1 MRFIARLA
9 AASLP
14 MSVKAVL
21 AVGVIVSVATGL
33 AGAGQGPRPFD
44 GSWRALTLG
53 ARSGIPPEVAGE
65 PAAPPTTQASPPTT
79 EAPPPPTPVDPG
91 PAPAPTPVA
100 VDVVSAPASTGPSG
114 PGGGCQAAL
123 DYLAANA
130 APGFVASCPHDAG
143 GHEATT
149 VCDGAPNCLPGT
161 MFIWIA
167 DPCPAAYMNE
177 ASNSWVLIRRSDAPW
192 DPYGYCGE
200 PGNPFG

>member
-1 MRFIARLA
+1 MRHMARLA

-14 MSVKAVL
+14 MTVKAVV
-21 AVGVIVSVATGL
+21 AVGVVVSVASGV
-33 AGAGQGPRPFD
+33 AGVGHGPRPFD

-53 ARSGIPPEVAGE
+53 ARSGIPPEVAGGSGSPPTTAASPP
-65 PAAPPTTQASPPTT
+65 PAPSAPPTT
-79 EAPPPPTPVDPG
+79 APPDPP
-91 PAPAPTPVA
+91 PAPAPAA
-100 VDVVSAPASTGPSG
+100 VDVVAAPAETSPAG

-149 VCDGAPNCLPGT
+149 VCDGAPDCVPGT

-177 ASNSWVLIRRSDAPW
+177 ASNSWVLIGRSDAPW

>member
-1 MRFIARLA
+1 MRHIARLA

-14 MSVKAVL
+14 MSVKVVL
-21 AVGVIVSVATGL
+21 AVGMAVAAASGAVATGR
-33 AGAGQGPRPFD
+33 GSRPFD
-44 GSWRALTLG
+44 GSWRALTLE
-53 ARSGIPPEVAGE
+53 ARGDVPPEAAGALGATA
-65 PAAPPTTQASPPTT
+65 PTTVPPAPPAPP
-79 EAPPPPTPVDPG
+79 APVPAVPPPPPAAVPVVVDTVVAPG
-91 PAPAPTPVA
+91 P
-100 VDVVSAPASTGPSG
+100 G
-114 PGGGCQAAL
+114 PGRGCQAAL
-123 DYLAANA
+123 SYLAANA

-149 VCDGAPNCLPGT
+149 VCDGAPDCVAGT

-177 ASNSWVLIRRSDAPW
+177 ASNSWVLIGKSGAPW

>member
-14 MSVKAVL
+14 MSVKVVL
-21 AVGVIVSVATGL
+21 AVGAVVSVASGL
-33 AGAGQGPRPFD
+33 AGAAHGARPFE
-44 GSWRALTLG
+44 GSWRALTLD
-53 ARSGIPPEVAGE
+53 ARTGIAPEEAGMAG
-65 PAAPPTTQASPPTT
+65 PTTATAAHAAPPAPAATD
-79 EAPPPPTPVDPG
+79 PPPPPPPRPAPSPVVAAA
-91 PAPAPTPVA
+91 APAPR
-100 VDVVSAPASTGPSG
+100 PASATAAAQ
-114 PGGGCQAAL
+114 GCQAAL
-123 DYLAANA
+123 AYLASHA
-130 APGFVASCPHDAG
+130 APGFAVACPHDAG

-149 VCDGAPNCLPGT
+149 VCNGPPDCAAGT

-177 ASNSWVLIRRSDAPW
+177 ASNSWVLLGRSDAPW